1 MDLEQILLFISAN
14 SVDILSILAA
24 VHFIA
29 STLSQWTTNEK
40 INTFA
45 SRLGSVIDLLSG
57 AVGKATPEYIPPNF
71 DKPSPRKDALRLLR
85 HVATGKFQ

>member
-1 MDLEQILLFISAN
+1 MGLEQIVILLYAN
-14 SVDILSILAA
+14 STDILAVLAS

-29 STLSQWTTNEK
+29 STVGQWTTNEK

-57 AVGKATPEYIPPNF
+57 AVGKASPERIKPNF
-71 DKPSPRKDALRLLR
+71 DKPKPHIDALRLIK
-85 HVATGKFQ
+85 HVATGKF